1 MDKELKQELS
11 ALYDDMVKCYDDFN
25 QAFKDKDEEKGKQA
39 MLQMH
44 HLMPAMQSAVALL
57 LNLIEEDEDGN

>member
-1 MDKELKQELS
+1 MMDTETKRELAEL
-11 ALYDDMVKCYDDFN
+11 YEDMVKCYDDFN

-57 LNLIEEDEDGN
+57 LNLIEDEDDE

>member
-1 MDKELKQELS
+1 MNKETKKDLAE
-11 ALYDDMVKCYDDFN
+11 LYDDMVKCYDDFN
-25 QAFKDKDEEKGKQA
+25 QAFKEKDEEKGKQA

-57 LNLIEEDEDGN
+57 LNLIENKDE

>member
-1 MDKELKQELS
+1 MNKETKQELS

-25 QAFKDKDEEKGKQA
+25 QAFKEKDEEKGKQA
-39 MLQMH
+39 LLQMH

-57 LNLIEEDEDGN
+57 LNLIEDEDED

>member
-1 MDKELKQELS
+1 MMDAETKQEL
-11 ALYDDMVKCYDDFN
+11 AGLYDDMVKCYDDFN
-25 QAFKDKDEEKGKQA
+25 QAFKEKDEEKGKQA

-57 LNLIEEDEDGN
+57 LNLIEDEDDE

>member
-1 MDKELKQELS
+1 MNQETKKELAE
-11 ALYDDMVKCYDDFN
+11 LYDDMVKCYDDFN
-25 QAFKDKDEEKGKQA
+25 QAFKDKDQEKGKQA

-57 LNLIEEDEDGN
+57 LNLIEDEDED